1 MHPTA
6 RSTAGVPRAAV
17 LPLRLATLPT
27 RVAAALVSALVMA
40 TGVAVV
46 LSAAAPARAA
56 EVADLYTIRVPVDQS
71 EPDWR
76 EQAYRRALSQVLVR
90 VTGQRAAAGDPG
102 LDALFEDPARLVQGY
117 RRGADETLWV
127 SFDGRAIAA
136 RLREAGRAV
145 WGSERPV
152 TLLWLAVDR
161 GGGDRDL
168 IAAGDEP
175 PSAALPARSAQPPDG
190 ADPDRFLRQR
200 VEDVAR
206 ARGLPLVWPLLD
218 AEDRGSVAFSDVW
231 GGFEQPVLEASA
243 RYGANSILLGR
254 IDADG
259 RQLPRWTWYF
269 GGEQRQWRASVED
282 AVHRVADL
290 MAGQLAAVGDER
302 ARSVRLTVTGV
313 EDLAAYADVSRYLA
327 SVSVVRELR
336 LEQLADNALTYRLE
350 LLGAPDRLGRVL
362 RLSGRF
368 GTLEE
373 VVDPTGVGGAGLVR
387 DVTDLTVAYRP

>member
-1 MHPTA
+1 
-6 RSTAGVPRAAV
+6 
-17 LPLRLATLPT
+17 
-27 RVAAALVSALVMA
+27 MA
-40 TGVAVV
+40 IAVV
-46 LSAAAPARAA
+46 LSAAAPASAA
-56 EVADLYTIRVPVDQS
+56 EVADLYTIQVPADRS
-71 EPDWR
+71 ESDWR

-90 VTGQRAAAGDPG
+90 VTGQRTAAGDPA
-102 LDALFEDPARLVQGY
+102 LEALFEDPTRLVQGY
-117 RRGADETLWV
+117 RRGAEETLWV

-168 IAAGDEP
+168 IAAEDGP
-175 PSAALPARSAQPPDG
+175 APAAVPGRSTRQLDG
-190 ADPDRFLRQR
+190 ADRDGFLRQR

-206 ARGLPLVWPLLD
+206 ARGLPFVWPLLD
-218 AEDRGSVAFSDVW
+218 AQDRGSVAFSDVW
-231 GGFEQPVLEASA
+231 GGFEQPVLEASS

-269 GGEQRQWRASVED
+269 GGEQRQWRASIED

-302 ARSVRLTVTGV
+302 ANPVRLTVTGV
-313 EDLAAYADVSRYLA
+313 EDLAAYADISRYLT
-327 SVSVVRELR
+327 SVSMIRDLR

-350 LLGAPDRLGRVL
+350 LLGASDRLGRVL

-373 VVDPTGVGGAGLVR
+373 VVDPAATGGEVGAAGQVR
-387 DVTDLTVAYRP
+387 EVPDLTVAYRP

>member
-6 RSTAGVPRAAV
+6 RSTAGVRRGAI
-17 LPLRLATLPT
+17 LPLRLAALPA
-27 RVAAALVSALVMA
+27 RVTAALVSAIV
-40 TGVAVV
+40 VAAGAAAV

-56 EVADLYTIRVPVDQS
+56 EVADLYTIRVSVDQS

-90 VTGQRAAAGDPG
+90 VTGQRAAAGDPA
-102 LDALFEDPARLVQGY
+102 LDALFEDPGRLVQGY

-145 WGSERPV
+145 WDSQRPV

-161 GGGDRDL
+161 GGGEREL
-168 IAAGDEP
+168 IAAEEEP
-175 PSAALPARSAQPPDG
+175 PPSDEAMVGDV
-190 ADPDRFLRQR
+190 DRFLRQR
-200 VEDVAR
+200 IEDVAR

-218 AEDRGSVAFSDVW
+218 AEDRGRVAFSDVW
-231 GGFEQPVLEASA
+231 GGFEQPVLEASS
-243 RYGANSILLGR
+243 RYDANSILLGR
-254 IDADG
+254 VDADG

-269 GGEQRQWRASVED
+269 SGEQRQWRATVED
-282 AVHRVADL
+282 ALHRVADL
-290 MAGQLAAVGDER
+290 MAGQLGAVGDER
-302 ARSVRLTVTGV
+302 PAAVRLTVTGV

-327 SVSVVRELR
+327 SVSIVRELR
-336 LEQLADNALTYRLE
+336 LVQLADNALTYRLE

-373 VVDPTGVGGAGLVR
+373 IVDATRVGEAGGAGAVA
-387 DVTDLTVAYRP
+387 DLTVAYRP

>member
-1 MHPTA
+1 
-6 RSTAGVPRAAV
+6 
-17 LPLRLATLPT
+17 
-27 RVAAALVSALVMA
+27 MA
-40 TGVAVV
+40 TGVAAV

-102 LDALFEDPARLVQGY
+102 LDALFEEPARLVQGY

-161 GGGDRDL
+161 GGGDRNL
-168 IAAGDEP
+168 IAAGDELPQTAIPGP
-175 PSAALPARSAQPPDG
+175 PEQLPDG
-190 ADPDRFLRQR
+190 ADSDGLLLQR

-218 AEDRGSVAFSDVW
+218 AVDRESVAFSDVW
-231 GGFEQPVLEASA
+231 GGFEQPVLEASS

-290 MAGQLAAVGDER
+290 MAGQLAAVGGER
-302 ARSVRLTVTGV
+302 ASLVRLTVTGV
-313 EDLAAYADVSRYLA
+313 DDLAAYADVSRYLA

-373 VVDPTGVGGAGLVR
+373 AADPTGVGGAGLAG

>member
-6 RSTAGVPRAAV
+6 RSTAGVRRRAI
-17 LPLRLATLPT
+17 LPLRLAALPA
-27 RVAAALVSALVMA
+27 RVTAALVSAIV
-40 TGVAVV
+40 VAAGAAAV

-90 VTGQRAAAGDPG
+90 VTGQRAAAGDPA
-102 LDALFEDPARLVQGY
+102 LDALFEDPGRLVQGY

-161 GGGDRDL
+161 GGGDREL
-168 IAAGDEP
+168 IAAEDEP
-175 PSAALPARSAQPPDG
+175 APATLPGRSARPPDG

-218 AEDRGSVAFSDVW
+218 AEDRSSVAFSDVW
-231 GGFEQPVLEASA
+231 GGFEQPVLEASS

-290 MAGQLAAVGDER
+290 MAGQLAALGDER
-302 ARSVRLTVTGV
+302 ASAVRLTVTGV
-313 EDLAAYADVSRYLA
+313 EDLAAYADISRYLA
-327 SVSVVRELR
+327 SVSVVRDLR
-336 LEQLADNALTYRLE
+336 LVQLADNALTYRLE

-373 VVDPTGVGGAGLVR
+373 IVDATRVGEAGGAGAVA
-387 DVTDLTVAYRP
+387 DLTVAYRP

>member
-1 MHPTA
+1 MVTA
-6 RSTAGVPRAAV
+6 
-17 LPLRLATLPT
+17 
-27 RVAAALVSALVMA
+27 MI
-40 TGVAVV
+40 VAVV
-46 LSAAAPARAA
+46 LAAAAPARAA
-56 EVADLYTIRVPVDQS
+56 QVAELYTVRVPVDRS

-145 WGSERPV
+145 WGGERPV

-168 IAAGDEP
+168 IAAEDEP
-175 PSAALPARSAQPPDG
+175 APAALPGRSTRPPDDAD

-231 GGFEQPVLEASA
+231 GGFEQPVLEASS

-269 GGEQRQWRASVED
+269 GGEQRQWRASIED

-302 ARSVRLTVTGV
+302 ASSARLTVTGV
-313 EDLAAYADVSRYLA
+313 EDLAAYAEVSRYLA
-327 SVSVVRELR
+327 SVSVVRGLR
-336 LEQLADNALTYRLE
+336 LEELADNALTYRLE
-350 LLGAPDRLGRVL
+350 LLGAPERLGRVL

-373 VVDPTGVGGAGLVR
+373 VVDPSGLGAVGEVP
-387 DVTDLTVAYRP
+387 DLTVAYRP

>member
-1 MHPTA
+1 
-6 RSTAGVPRAAV
+6 
-17 LPLRLATLPT
+17 
-27 RVAAALVSALVMA
+27 MA
-40 TGVAVV
+40 M
-46 LSAAAPARAA
+46 AAPARAA
-56 EVADLYTIRVPVDQS
+56 EVADLYTIRVPVDQG

-90 VTGQRAAAGDPG
+90 VTGQRAAAGDAG
-102 LDALFEDPARLVQGY
+102 LNALFEDPARLVQGY
-117 RRGADETLWV
+117 RRGAEETLWV

-136 RLREAGRAV
+136 RLRDAGRAV

-168 IAAGDEP
+168 IAAADDP
-175 PSAALPARSAQPPDG
+175 APAARPGRAARPADG
-190 ADPDRFLRQR
+190 TDPDRFLRQR

-218 AEDRGSVAFSDVW
+218 AEDRGGVAFSDVW
-231 GGFEQPVLEASA
+231 GGFEQPVLKASS

-259 RQLPRWTWYF
+259 RQPPRWTWYF
-269 GGEQRQWRASVED
+269 GGEQRQWRASIED

-290 MAGQLAAVGDER
+290 MAGQLAGVGDEQ
-302 ARSVRLTVTGV
+302 AISVRLTVTGI
-313 EDLAAYADVSRYLA
+313 EDLAAYADVNRYLA

-373 VVDPTGVGGAGLVR
+373 VVDPTGVAEVAGVG
-387 DVTDLTVAYRP
+387 DVPDLIVAYRP